1 MIHLVSVKPASIM
14 ESRGNSMS
22 EGQSQSDRKGIVV
35 LSGLAALVG
44 GLCCLTPVVLVL
56 LGLASIS
63 AAASLGNVLY
73 GDYHWEF
80 RLGAFAFLALAL
92 VVYFRRRGICTLDQ
106 ARRQRRRIINT
117 SLMVLIFAVGIYIFW
132 TYVAVHWFGIWA
144 GLPWRQYD
152 ESWAVP
158 LSAGVLGAAVI
169 LYFIL
174 FRRPPQVSRAAR
186 HSVSEASAASN
197 DPLP

>member
-1 MIHLVSVKPASIM
+1 VNQG
-14 ESRGNSMS
+14 RD
-22 EGQSQSDRKGIVV
+22 QSDCKGIFV

-56 LGLASIS
+56 LALASIS
-63 AAASLGNVLY
+63 VAASLGNVLY

-80 RLGAFAFLALAL
+80 RLVAFVCLALAL
-92 VVYFRRRGICTLDQ
+92 IVYFRRRGICTLDQ
-106 ARRQRRRIINT
+106 ARLQRHRIINI
-117 SLMVLIFAVGIYIFW
+117 SLVVLISAVGIYIFW

-158 LSAGVLGAAVI
+158 VSAAILGAAVI

-174 FRRPPQVSRAAR
+174 FRRSRQVSRATTQ
-186 HSVSEASAASN
+186 SVSEASAASN
-197 DPLP
+197 HPR

>member
-1 MIHLVSVKPASIM
+1 MN
-14 ESRGNSMS
+14 EGRG
-22 EGQSQSDRKGIVV
+22 QSDRKGIFV

-63 AAASLGNVLY
+63 VAASLGNVLY

-80 RLGAFAFLALAL
+80 RLAALAFLVLAL
-92 VVYFRRRGICTLDQ
+92 IIYFRRRGICTLDE
-106 ARRQRRRIINT
+106 ARRQRYRIINT
-117 SLMVLIFAVGIYIFW
+117 SLVVLIFAVGVYIFW
-132 TYVAVHWFGIWA
+132 TYVAVHWFGIWV

-152 ESWAVP
+152 ESWAIR
-158 LSAGVLGAAVI
+158 LSAAVLCAAVI

-174 FRRPPQVSRAAR
+174 FRRARPVSRATM
-186 HSVSEASAASN
+186 HSASQPSAASN
-197 DPLP
+197 HPLR

>member
-1 MIHLVSVKPASIM
+1 M
-14 ESRGNSMS
+14 N
-22 EGQSQSDRKGIVV
+22 EGQNRSDRKGILV

-63 AAASLGNVLY
+63 VAASLGNVLY

-80 RLGAFAFLALAL
+80 RLAALLFLMLALI
-92 VVYFRRRGICTLDQ
+92 VYFRHRGICTLDQ
-106 ARRQRRRIINT
+106 ARRQRHLIINT
-117 SLMVLIFAVGIYIFW
+117 SLVVLIFAAGIYIFW

-158 LSAGVLGAAVI
+158 LSAVVFGAAVI

-174 FRRPPQVSRAAR
+174 FRRSRQVSGVTT
-186 HSVSEASAASN
+186 HSVSHASAAN
-197 DPLP
+197 NHPR

>member
-1 MIHLVSVKPASIM
+1 M
-14 ESRGNSMS
+14 N
-22 EGQSQSDRKGIVV
+22 EGQGQSDRKGIFV

-44 GLCCLTPVVLVL
+44 GLCCLTPVVMVL

-63 AAASLGNVLY
+63 VAARLGNILY

-80 RLGAFAFLALAL
+80 RLAGLAFLVLAL

-106 ARRQRRRIINT
+106 ARRQSHRIINT
-117 SLMVLIFAVGIYIFW
+117 SLMVLILSVGVYIFW
-132 TYVAVHWFGIWA
+132 TYVAVHRFGIWA

-158 LSAGVLGAAVI
+158 LSAALLGAAVI
-169 LYFIL
+169 IYFIL
-174 FRRPPQVSRAAR
+174 FRRARQVSPAATR
-186 HSVSEASAASN
+186 SVSEASAAS
-197 DPLP
+197 DHPLR

>member
-1 MIHLVSVKPASIM
+1 
-14 ESRGNSMS
+14 MS
-22 EGQSQSDRKGIVV
+22 EDQGRSDRKGIFV

-44 GLCCLTPVVLVL
+44 GLCCLTPIVLVL
-56 LGLASIS
+56 LGLAGIS
-63 AAASLGNVLY
+63 VAASLGNVLY

-80 RLGAFAFLALAL
+80 RLAALVFLALAL

-106 ARRQRRRIINT
+106 VRRQRHRIINT
-117 SLMVLIFAVGIYIFW
+117 SLLVLIFAVGIYIFW
-132 TYVAVHWFGIWA
+132 TYVAVHWLGIWA

-158 LSAGVLGAAVI
+158 LSAAVLAGGVI

-174 FRRPPQVSRAAR
+174 FRRSRRLSGATT
-186 HSVSEASAASN
+186 HSVSEASAGSEGTT
-197 DPLP
+197 

>member
-1 MIHLVSVKPASIM
+1 M
-14 ESRGNSMS
+14 
-22 EGQSQSDRKGIVV
+22 
-35 LSGLAALVG
+35 AALAF
-44 GLCCLTPVVLVL
+44 LVL
-56 LGLASIS
+56 GLVI
-63 AAASLGNVLY
+63 
-73 GDYHWEF
+73 
-80 RLGAFAFLALAL
+80 
-92 VVYFRRRGICTLDQ
+92 YFRRRGICTLDQ
-106 ARRQRRRIINT
+106 ARRERQRIINA
-117 SLMVLIFAVGIYIFW
+117 SLVALCFAAGIYIFW
-132 TYVAVHWFGIWA
+132 TYLAVHWFGIWV

>member
-1 MIHLVSVKPASIM
+1 MAGEQGGGM
-14 ESRGNSMS
+14 ENGVARKT
-22 EGQSQSDRKGIVV
+22 SQGDRKGILV

-80 RLGAFAFLALAL
+80 RLVALALLALAL
-92 VVYFRRRGICTLDQ
+92 VIYFRRKGICTLDS
-106 ARRQRRRIINT
+106 ARRERNRIINT
-117 SLMVLIFAVGIYIFW
+117 SLVVLIFAAGIYIFW

-158 LSAGVLGAAVI
+158 LSAGVLGAAVV
-169 LYFIL
+169 LYFVL
-174 FRRPPQVSRAAR
+174 FRRPRPARESEGASRAA
-186 HSVSEASAASN
+186 S
-197 DPLP
+197 

>member
-1 MIHLVSVKPASIM
+1 
-14 ESRGNSMS
+14 MS
-22 EGQSQSDRKGIVV
+22 EGQSQSDRKGIFV

-80 RLGAFAFLALAL
+80 RLGAFVLLALAL
-92 VVYFRRRGICTLDQ
+92 VVYFRRRGVCTLDQ

-117 SLMVLIFAVGIYIFW
+117 SLVVLIFAVGIYIFW

-144 GLPWRQYD
+144 GLPWQQYD

-158 LSAGVLGAAVI
+158 LSAAVLGAAVI
-169 LYFIL
+169 LYLIL
-174 FRRPPQVSRAAR
+174 FRGPRRVSRAK
-186 HSVSEASAASN
+186 HSVSEASIASN
-197 DPLP
+197 PPLR

>member
-1 MIHLVSVKPASIM
+1 
-14 ESRGNSMS
+14 MS

-63 AAASLGNVLY
+63 VAASLGNVLY

-80 RLGAFAFLALAL
+80 RLVAFVCLALAL
-92 VVYFRRRGICTLDQ
+92 IVYFRRRGICTLDQ
-106 ARRQRRRIINT
+106 AQLQRHRIINI
-117 SLMVLIFAVGIYIFW
+117 SLVVLISAVGIYIFW

-158 LSAGVLGAAVI
+158 VSAAILGAAVI

-174 FRRPPQVSRAAR
+174 FRRSRQVSRATTQ
-186 HSVSEASAASN
+186 SVSEASAASN
-197 DPLP
+197 HPR

>member
-1 MIHLVSVKPASIM
+1 M
-14 ESRGNSMS
+14 N
-22 EGQSQSDRKGIVV
+22 EGQSQSDRKGIFL

-44 GLCCLTPVVLVL
+44 GLCCLTPLVLVL

-63 AAASLGNVLY
+63 VAASLGNVLY
-73 GDYHWEF
+73 GDYRWEF
-80 RLGAFAFLALAL
+80 RLAALAFLALGL

-106 ARRQRRRIINT
+106 ARRQRHRIINT
-117 SLMVLIFAVGIYIFW
+117 SLIVLIFAVGIYILW
-132 TYVAVHWFGIWA
+132 TYVAVHWLGIWA

-158 LSAGVLGAAVI
+158 LSAMVLGAAAI

-174 FRRPPQVSRAAR
+174 FRRSRQVSRPTA
-186 HSVSEASAASN
+186 HSVSEASAARN
-197 DPLP
+197 PPLR

>member
-1 MIHLVSVKPASIM
+1 M
-14 ESRGNSMS
+14 N
-22 EGQSQSDRKGIVV
+22 EGHHHSDRKGIFV

-63 AAASLGNVLY
+63 VAASLGNVLY

-80 RLGAFAFLALAL
+80 RLAALAFLALAL
-92 VVYFRRRGICTLDQ
+92 IVYFRRRGICTLDQ
-106 ARRQRRRIINT
+106 ARRQRHRIINT
-117 SLMVLIFAVGIYIFW
+117 SLVVLIFAAGIYIFW

-158 LSAGVLGAAVI
+158 LSAAVLCAAVI

-174 FRRPPQVSRAAR
+174 FRRSRQVSGVTT
-186 HSVSEASAASN
+186 HSVSDASAAN
-197 DPLP
+197 NHPG

>member
-1 MIHLVSVKPASIM
+1 MAGEQGGGM
-14 ESRGNSMS
+14 ESGVGNKT
-22 EGQSQSDRKGIVV
+22 SQGDRKGILV

-80 RLGAFAFLALAL
+80 RLVALALLALAL
-92 VVYFRRRGICTLDQ
+92 VIYFRRKGICTLDS
-106 ARRQRRRIINT
+106 ARRERNRIINT
-117 SLMVLIFAVGIYIFW
+117 SLVVLIFAAGIYIFW

-158 LSAGVLGAAVI
+158 LSAGVLGAAVV
-169 LYFIL
+169 LYFVL
-174 FRRPPQVSRAAR
+174 FRRPRQARETEGASRAA
-186 HSVSEASAASN
+186 S
-197 DPLP
+197 

>member
-1 MIHLVSVKPASIM
+1 MGEAGNQGNQGDR
-14 ESRGNSMS
+14 RG
-22 EGQSQSDRKGIVV
+22 ILV

-63 AAASLGNVLY
+63 AASSLGNVLY

-80 RLGAFAFLALAL
+80 RAAALAFLALAL
-92 VVYFRRRGICTLDQ
+92 VIYFRRRGICTLDQ
-106 ARRQRRRIINT
+106 ARRERNRILNT
-117 SLMVLIFAVGIYIFW
+117 VLVVLIFAVGIYVFW

-152 ESWAVP
+152 EGWAVP
-158 LSAGVLGAAVI
+158 LSAAVLCAAVV
-169 LYFIL
+169 LYLIL
-174 FRRPPQVSRAAR
+174 FRRSRNAR
-186 HSVSEASAASN
+186 QAVAGAESR
-197 DPLP
+197 